1 MTFIDSF
8 KATLDRSTNL
18 SDVEKFNYLLS
29 YLQNDALHTISG
41 MPITNANYKK
51 ALESPRN
58 RFGNSPKIKSAH
70 MNELLKLKWITSD
83 RDVKAIRLFYDN
95 IENHGRT
102 LDELGINS
110 EEYGAIL
117 ALAIIERLT
126 HQLKLTI
133 VPNIKDKI
141 CDLTK
146 KCSIIVE

>member
-1 MTFIDSF
+1 M
-8 KATLDRSTNL
+8 
-18 SDVEKFNYLLS
+18 
-29 YLQNDALHTISG
+29 
-41 MPITNANYKK
+41 
-51 ALESPRN
+51 
-58 RFGNSPKIKSAH
+58 
-70 MNELLKLKWITSD
+70 
-83 RDVKAIRLFYDN
+83 KAIRLFYDN

-117 ALAIIERLT
+117 APAIIERLT